1 MPRTPPGLPAAG
13 NAVIFREQTALEGIL
28 SAAVLNLGSRF
39 LMFLRHVVIT
49 AYIGLSSGLDA
60 FYIAMSILGIFVV
73 VMADVFDS
81 LGIPYLVRAWTEEG
95 ESGFDRV
102 SASVFRLAVRLSAV
116 LCALML
122 LFSPFSP
129 SIAAGFSEADRGM
142 VFRYLYLLLPMAV
155 CYLPYHALGSLFRAR
170 RRFQAFYLAE
180 LLVSA
185 AGLLVIAASPRNPDV
200 IPAAW
205 SASYVVGFLF
215 LFFLAGK
222 AFGRPGKEDKTISRD
237 FLHTGL
243 RLLPVYGVTY
253 LYIITD
259 RYFASF
265 LPTGSVSALSYG
277 LMLAVLLPG
286 VLNMENVFITPLS
299 ETEDRG
305 KILEWILKGLI
316 LLCTPVMAFTLCFAL
331 PIVQAVFERG
341 SFTGAS
347 SAMTATAL
355 TYYTAALPCIL
366 LSSILSRVL
375 MIEKRIETLL
385 FASICGVLLNVLLN
399 YLFVFRIGMGIGGI
413 ALATSLT
420 NTAVAAALLFR
431 VRRSSR
437 IEGVQYV
444 TGVLLP
450 SLLAASLGLGA
461 ALLLPETGTRLL
473 TVSAR
478 GIVFVAVYAAVLK
491 ALPIGELR
499 RIEEM
504 VRSAFFRGRR
514 EASPNA

>member
-1 MPRTPPGLPAAG
+1 MK
-13 NAVIFREQTALEGIL
+13 FREQTALEGVL
-28 SAAVLNLGSRF
+28 TAAVLNLGSRF

-73 VMADVFDS
+73 VMADIFDS
-81 LGIPYLVRAWTEEG
+81 LGIPYLVRGWTGEG
-95 ESGFDRV
+95 KPGFDRV
-102 SASVFRLAVRLSAV
+102 AASVFRLSVRLSIV
-116 LCALML
+116 LSALML
-122 LFSPFSP
+122 LCSPFSP
-129 SIAAGFSEADRGM
+129 SIAAGFTEAGRAT
-142 VFRYLYLLLPMAV
+142 VFRYLFLLLPMAV
-155 CYLPYHALGSLFRAR
+155 FYLPYHALGSLFRAR

-180 LLVSA
+180 FLVSA
-185 AGLLVIAASPRNPDV
+185 ACLLVIAASPGNPDA

-205 SASYVVGFLF
+205 SASYVIGFLF
-215 LFFLAGK
+215 LFVLAGK
-222 AFGRPGKEDKTISRD
+222 AFGKPGKTDRTVSRD
-237 FLHTGL
+237 FLRTGL

-286 VLNMENVFITPLS
+286 ILNIENIFITPLS

-316 LLCTPVMAFTLCFAL
+316 LLCTPVMAFTLYFAL

-347 SAMTATAL
+347 SVMTATAL
-355 TYYTAALPCIL
+355 TYYTVALPCIL
-366 LSSILSRVL
+366 LSSILARVL
-375 MIEKRIETLL
+375 MIRKRIGAL
-385 FASICGVLLNVLLN
+385 FLVSLSGVVLNILLNS
-399 YLFVFRIGMGIGGI
+399 LFVFRIGMGIKGI

-420 NTAVAAALLFR
+420 NTAVAASLL
-431 VRRSSR
+431 VLTHRSTP
-437 IEGVQYV
+437 IEGIRYGS
-444 TGVLLP
+444 GVLLP
-450 SLLAASLGLGA
+450 SLLAAFLGLGA
-461 ALLLPETGTRLL
+461 ALLLPETRFGIL
-473 TVSAR
+473 TVSTR
-478 GIVFVAVYAAVLK
+478 GVVFVAVYAAVLK
-491 ALPIGELR
+491 ILPIGELR

-504 VRSAFFRGRR
+504 VWSAFFRRR
-514 EASPNA
+514 QEASPNV

>member
-1 MPRTPPGLPAAG
+1 
-13 NAVIFREQTALEGIL
+13 
-28 SAAVLNLGSRF
+28 
-39 LMFLRHVVIT
+39 
-49 AYIGLSSGLDA
+49 
-60 FYIAMSILGIFVV
+60 
-73 VMADVFDS
+73 
-81 LGIPYLVRAWTEEG
+81 GIPYLVRGLTEEG

-102 SASVFRLAVRLSAV
+102 AATVYRLSIRLAVV

-129 SIAAGFSEADRGM
+129 SIAAGFTEADRGT
-142 VFRYLYLLLPMAV
+142 VFRYLFLLLPMAV

-185 AGLLVIAASPRNPDV
+185 AGLLVIAAAPRNPDV

-205 SASYVVGFLF
+205 SASYAIGFLF
-215 LFFLAGK
+215 LFVLAGK
-222 AFGRPGKEDKTISRD
+222 AFGKPGKADRMVSKD
-237 FLHTGL
+237 FLRTGL

-286 VLNMENVFITPLS
+286 ILNMENVFITPLS
-299 ETEDRG
+299 EMEDRG
-305 KILEWILKGLI
+305 EILEWILKGLI
-316 LLCTPVMAFTLCFAL
+316 LLCIPVMAFTLYFAL

-347 SAMTATAL
+347 SVMTATAL
-355 TYYTAALPCIL
+355 TYYTVALPCIL
-366 LSSILSRVL
+366 LSSILARVL
-375 MIEKRIETLL
+375 MIQKRIETLL
-385 FASICGVLLNVLLN
+385 LVSLSGVFLNILLN
-399 YLFVFRIGMGIGGI
+399 YLFVFRIGMGIKGI

-420 NTAVAAALLFR
+420 NTAAAASLLFLTH
-431 VRRSSR
+431 RSSR
-437 IEGVQYV
+437 IAGVRYV
-444 TGVLLP
+444 SGVLLP

-461 ALLLPETGTRLL
+461 ALLLPETRFEIL
-473 TVSAR
+473 TVSVR

-491 ALPIGELR
+491 ILPIGELR

-504 VRSAFFRGRR
+504 VWSAFFRRQR